1 MKHYSKEKELRE
13 KFWQEVF
20 GSIDKACSDLGWD
33 KDAIRDLFKVIRNL
47 TEKKN
52 EKKPKKNIE
61 DKS

>member
-13 KFWQEVF
+13 KFWQEIF
-20 GSIDKACSDLGWD
+20 GSIDKACYEEGLHIDGM
-33 KDAIRDLFKVIRNL
+33 KELFMRVRKLID
-47 TEKKN
+47 KKN

>member
-13 KFWQEVF
+13 KFWQEIF
-20 GSIDKACSDLGWD
+20 GSIDEACSDLGWD
-33 KDAIRDLFKVIRNL
+33 KEAIRDLFKVIRNL